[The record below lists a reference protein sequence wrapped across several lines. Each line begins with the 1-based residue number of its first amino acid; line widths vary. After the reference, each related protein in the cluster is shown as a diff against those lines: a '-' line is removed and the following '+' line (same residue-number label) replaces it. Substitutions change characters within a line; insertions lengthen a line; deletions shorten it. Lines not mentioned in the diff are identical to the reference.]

1 MLDMES
7 VKDVDIGGVKLGTCM
22 DYITELYKK
31 VGDGGEVALD
41 LDCDPDDA
49 FRKIVHILGDE
60 EKAKYILKCG
70 VALSQ
75 YIDYVNNP
83 FYRAMAELAMKT
95 LGVNVDLETG
105 LKLYNS
111 PCVKKLI
118 AKYL

>member
-1 MLDMES
+1 MLNLETI
-7 VKDVDIGGVKLGTCM
+7 KDVDVGGVKLGTCM
-22 DYITELYKK
+22 EYVTELYKK
-31 VGDGGEVALD
+31 LDDGGEVPLD

-49 FRKIVHILGDE
+49 FKKIVHIIGNE
-60 EKAKYILKCG
+60 EKAKYVLKCG
-70 VALSQ
+70 AMMGQ
-75 YIDYVNNP
+75 YINYVNNP

-105 LKLYNS
+105 LRLFDS

>member
-1 MLDMES
+1 MHNIES
-7 VKDVDIGGVKLGTCM
+7 IKDVDIGGVRLGTCM
-22 DYITELYKK
+22 EYITELYKK
-31 VGDGGEVALD
+31 VGGDGEVPLD

-49 FRKIVHILGDE
+49 FKKIVHILGDE

-70 VALSQ
+70 VALGQ

-83 FYRAMAELAMKT
+83 FYRAMAELAMKA

-105 LKLYNS
+105 LKLFDS

-118 AKYL
+118 NKFL

>member
-1 MLDMES
+1 MLDIKS
-7 VKDVDIGGVKLGTCM
+7 VRDVDIGGVKLGTCM
-22 DYITELYKK
+22 EYIIELYKK
-31 VGDGGEVALD
+31 VGGGGEVPLD

-49 FRKIVHILGDE
+49 FKRIVHILGDE

-70 VALSQ
+70 AALGQ

-83 FYRAMAELAMKT
+83 LYRAVAELAMKA

-105 LKLYNS
+105 LKLFNS

-118 AKYL
+118 DKHL